1 MFIIKGLR
9 DIVALDV
16 AITNVS
22 IDLEPH
28 LLTSV
33 TTLTLFMLS
42 VKNVTTELQLLCKPA
57 LLVYETTYIVCK
69 VHCEIRQYYKHRYSH
84 LTHLVF
90 AYGFLWGDFGT
101 VGITE
106 IEPLDPLNTSS
117 ATRGKLSKSGP
128 SG

>member
-33 TTLTLFMLS
+33 TTLTSFILS
-42 VKNVTTELQLLCKPA
+42 VKNLTTELQLLCKLA
-57 LLVYETTYIVCK
+57 LLVYEAIYIVCN
-69 VHCEIRQYYKHRYSH
+69 VHYEIRQYFKHRYSH

-106 IEPLDPLNTSS
+106 IEPIDLYNRKP
-117 ATRGKLSKSGP
+117 RQIKL
-128 SG
+128 

>member
-1 MFIIKGLR
+1 MLIIKGLR

-33 TTLTLFMLS
+33 TTLTWFMLN
-42 VKNVTTELQLLCKPA
+42 VKNLTTELQLPCKLA
-57 LLVYETTYIVCK
+57 LLVYEAIYIVFK
-69 VHCEIRQYYKHRYSH
+69 VHYEIRQHFKHRYSH

-101 VGITE
+101 YGITK
-106 IEPLDPLNTSS
+106 IEPFDLYNRKLRQMKLWRSS
-117 ATRGKLSKSGP
+117 
-128 SG
+128 